1 MDVKNAFLN
10 GKLDEEIYIRI
21 PPGFESKLEEL
32 KVCKLKSLAWNNLR
46 KLGSRGSAEL
56 FDSSVIIKDKLLTP
70 YLQSMLR
77 MQIGQLR
84 LFMLTTY

>member
-32 KVCKLKSLAWNNLR
+32 KVCKLKSLA
-46 KLGSRGSAEL
+46 
-56 FDSSVIIKDKLLTP
+56 
-70 YLQSMLR
+70 
-77 MQIGQLR
+77 
-84 LFMLTTY
+84 